1 MRVRTRTFGIGV
13 AGAMMLA
20 VSAAAQEQ
28 KETTDS
34 AAIRAASALA
44 ASQLPSRGPRTTI
57 ASAEVG
63 YRDFTDKPSSLALAK
78 LVEYRGVPSGPL
90 LLNALVGY
98 TLADSITVFQAT
110 GHNIGQRDQMVR
122 ARGNSPGVY
131 DLQLRW
137 DRIPHTF
144 STNARSLG
152 FEQSPGVY
160 VLPNPRPDTG
170 TWNRTAPYLSPMR
183 TMWNTARAAGAYT
196 PSPKWDLR
204 AEYTN
209 IGKTGRRPMGMAFG
223 SPGSN
228 LREIGEPIDQTM
240 HDIKLTES
248 YASPRVQLSG
258 MYDLSLFRNRFT
270 SATSDNPLIAT
281 DQATTGSS
289 RGRSALAPSNQAHTG
304 ALNAGVNLPGRT
316 RLNASGSY
324 SLWLQDERFI
334 PITIN
339 SAITDPRFA
348 QLPQRLGG
356 RSGTSSVYFSA
367 VSRPLLP
374 LTFTARFRTFS
385 FRDHVAVDSVPVLV
399 VNDRSLAAGEE
410 RERLPFTRRNADAGA
425 AWRLTRLPV
434 TLSAGYGWEKWT
446 RSEARN
452 VADLRESSPRVA
464 LDVGILDWMSLR
476 GSYTTGKRRIHG
488 EYIQNTPADLP
499 LHRRFDQA
507 NRDRERTNVQAT
519 ATPYAPMTLSAT
531 WSVGHDE
538 YPDSPYGLQS
548 DRSNMEGA
556 DITWIPVERFSL
568 DGSYTVER
576 FLTRLRSKYRTTGQL
591 DNPTYD
597 WVANNRDVVHT
608 VTAGFRAMLIR
619 DRLEAGGR
627 MDLSRSKFLMAT
639 YNPLTPTGG
648 TATQNFNA
656 TASDL
661 PEVRQKLQPMTF
673 FATYLLTSEWGMTL
687 RYETERWSQNDFR
700 TVGLRPA
707 EGNGIFLGN
716 NLDDYNAGWVTFSLS
731 YRPQLL
737 RLPRPAF

>member
-1 MRVRTRTFGIGV
+1 MRVRTVVLEIG
-13 AGAMMLA
+13 AASALTLA
-20 VSAAAQEQ
+20 ASAWAQE
-28 KETTDS
+28 KEPADS

-44 ASQLPSRGPRTTI
+44 ASQLPSRGIRTTI
-57 ASAEVG
+57 VGAEVG
-63 YRDFTDKPSSLALAK
+63 YRDFTDKPPGPALAK
-78 LVEYRGVPSGPL
+78 LVEYREVSSGPVL
-90 LLNALVGY
+90 MNALVGY

-110 GHNIGQRDQMVR
+110 GRNIGQRDQMVR
-122 ARGNSPGVY
+122 FRGNSPGVY
-131 DLQLRW
+131 DLQVRW

-170 TWNRTAPYLSPMR
+170 TWNRTSPYLSPMR
-183 TMWNTARAAGAYT
+183 TMWSTARAAGAYT

-223 SPGSN
+223 SPGNN

-240 HDIKLTES
+240 HDVKLTES
-248 YASPRVQLSG
+248 YASPRFQIVG
-258 MYDLSLFRNRFT
+258 MYDLSLFRNRYT
-270 SATSDNPLIAT
+270 SATSDNPLIAV

-304 ALNAGVNLPGRT
+304 MVNVGVNLPART
-316 RLNASGSY
+316 RLTASGTY
-324 SLWLQDERFI
+324 SLWLQDEQFI

-339 SAITDPRFA
+339 SAINDPRFA
-348 QLPQRLGG
+348 ELPRRLGG
-356 RSGTSSVYFSA
+356 RSGTSTVYFSA
-367 VSRPLLP
+367 VSRPWNP
-374 LTFTARFRTFS
+374 LTLSARVRTFG
-385 FRDHVAVDSVPVLV
+385 FRDRVSVDSVPVLV

-425 AWRLTRLPV
+425 AWRVTRRLPL
-434 TLSAGYGWEKWT
+434 TLSAGYGWERWT

-452 VADLRESSPRVA
+452 VADLREQSPRVA
-464 LDVGILDWMSLR
+464 LDVGVLEWMSLR
-476 GSYTTGKRRIHG
+476 GSYTTATRRIHG
-488 EYIQNTPADLP
+488 EYVQNTPADLP

-507 NRDRERTNVQAT
+507 NRDRERTNLQAT
-519 ATPYAPMTLSAT
+519 VTPFAPMTLSAS

-548 DRSNMEGA
+548 DRSNMKGA
-556 DITWIPVERFSL
+556 DVAWTPAGPFSL

-597 WVANNRDVVHT
+597 WVANNHDVVRT

-661 PEVRQKLQPMTF
+661 PEVRQKLQPMTI

-700 TVGLRPA
+700 TSGLRPA

-737 RLPRPAF
+737 RLPRPAL